1 LSKWLV
7 SVSVSVFTFGA
18 LVCASRV
25 ALAQA
30 PPPELPPPAAPAPAA
45 GTPNEP
51 PPVASA
57 PVAQARPIGPA
68 SDDVKGVDGAPP
80 PHTGFQLAVRTG
92 VAIPFGKI
100 EEGKSGAMSDTFSP
114 QVPFVLDIGGKV
126 IPNLFIGAYL
136 GLALGGAGGN
146 FADACKRAN
155 ATCVGVGVR
164 FGIEA
169 QWHFM
174 PDAKM
179 DPWIGYGI
187 GYAGEGASGQA
198 NGVTT
203 SLTVAGPEYGHFSG
217 GLDFRLNK
225 TIGIGPMVDFG
236 IGRYTR
242 AKTETLGVT
251 REGDLQNTA
260 LHEWLTLGVRMVVL
274 P

>member
-1 LSKWLV
+1 MSKWL
-7 SVSVSVFTFGA
+7 VSVFTFGA
-18 LVCASRV
+18 LVCGSRV
-25 ALAQA
+25 ALAQD
-30 PPPELPPPAAPAPAA
+30 PPPELPPPSAPAT
-45 GTPNEP
+45 GTPNVP
-51 PPVASA
+51 PPVA
-57 PVAQARPIGPA
+57 PAQQTRPMGPA
-68 SDDVKGVDGAPP
+68 PDENQGVDGAPP
-80 PHTGFQLAVRTG
+80 PHTGFQLALRTG
-92 VAIPFGKI
+92 VAIPFGKL
-100 EEGKSGAMSDTFSP
+100 EDTKGGAMSDTFSP
-114 QVPFVLDIGGKV
+114 QVPFVLDIGGKP

-136 GLALGGAGGN
+136 GLAFGGAGGD

-169 QWHFM
+169 QWHFL

-198 NGVTT
+198 NGRTT

-225 TIGIGPMVDFG
+225 TLGIGPMVDFG
-236 IGRYTR
+236 IGKYTR
-242 AKTETLGVT
+242 AKVETLGVA
-251 REGDLQNTA
+251 REGDIQNTA
-260 LHEWLTLGVRMVVL
+260 LHQWLTLGVRLVVL